1 MAKVLLIGRKEL
13 VRYTPLSGNIDTD
26 KIIQY
31 IEIAQDIHIQQLLG
45 TDLLEKLQAD
55 IAGAGLDANYQ
66 KVVDLVKPILA
77 QYAFVEYLPFAMYS
91 VSNKGIFKHTAE
103 QSEGINRDDMVSMK
117 EAARDTAQFYAK
129 RLVDYLCAKSEL
141 YPEYTSNTEEDIN
154 PSRRRPFG
162 GWHI

>member
-55 IAGAGLDANYQ
+55 IAGAGLDSNYQ
-66 KVVDLVKPILA
+66 RVVDLVKPVLA
-77 QYAFVEYLPFAMYS
+77 QYAFVEFIPFAMYS

-103 QSEGINRDDMVSMK
+103 QSEGVNRDDMVTLK
-117 EAARDTAQFYAK
+117 ESSRDTAQFYAE
-129 RLVDYLCAKSEL
+129 RLRQYLEHNSEL
-141 YPEYTSNTEEDIN
+141 YPEYLSNTEEDLN
-154 PSRRRPFG
+154 PIRKNPFG